1 MSLELAYKVRTY
13 SSGTHGRAIC
23 NARNHHFVSDDAGG
37 EELGAGELFF
47 SGVAACAVNMVERI
61 AKNDNV
67 PLDWMDVG
75 IEAYRDNEKPQGD
88 RTVYDEIRI
97 NIQLWGVDD
106 DQGEYLVGLWKQ
118 RCPLYGSVVT
128 ATPNT
133 SVIVDSQAEVHQ
145 KEVAARRS

>member
-1 MSLELAYKVRTY
+1 
-13 SSGTHGRAIC
+13 
-23 NARNHHFVSDDAGG
+23 VSDDAGG

-61 AKNDNV
+61 ARGDNI

-75 IEAYRDNEKPQGD
+75 IEAYQDSEKPAGD
-88 RTVYDEIRI
+88 RRVYDDIRI
-97 NIQLWGVDD
+97 SIQLWGVDD
-106 DQGEYLVGLWKQ
+106 DRGQYLVGLWKQ

-133 SVIVDSQAEVHQ
+133 SVMVESHSEAHQ
-145 KEVAARRS
+145 KEVAVRRS

>member
-1 MSLELAYKVRTY
+1 
-13 SSGTHGRAIC
+13 
-23 NARNHHFVSDDAGG
+23 
-37 EELGAGELFF
+37 
-47 SGVAACAVNMVERI
+47 
-61 AKNDNV
+61 
-67 PLDWMDVG
+67 MDVG

-133 SVIVDSQAEVHQ
+133 SVIVDSHAEVHQ